1 MADDKKKVE
10 EKRMIDSNYFLL
22 IVFLMCLGT
31 FLIRYSFIGLSD
43 RMKIPNEVKDLFT
56 YIPAAILPG
65 LFIPA
70 TFYYQGQVTALLQ
83 KERFIIIL
91 LCFLLTIFIRNTL
104 LCITVGLG
112 LLYLVRW
119 G

>member
-1 MADDKKKVE
+1 
-10 EKRMIDSNYFLL
+10 MIDSSYFLL
-22 IVFLMCLGT
+22 VVFLLCIGT
-31 FLIRYSFIGLSD
+31 FLIRYSFIGLSH

-70 TFYYQGQVTALLQ
+70 TFYYQGHVAALFQ
-83 KERFIIIL
+83 KERFVIIL
-91 LCFLLTIFIRNTL
+91 FCFLMTIFIRNTL
-104 LCITVGLG
+104 MCISVGLA
-112 LLYLVRW
+112 LLYLVRL